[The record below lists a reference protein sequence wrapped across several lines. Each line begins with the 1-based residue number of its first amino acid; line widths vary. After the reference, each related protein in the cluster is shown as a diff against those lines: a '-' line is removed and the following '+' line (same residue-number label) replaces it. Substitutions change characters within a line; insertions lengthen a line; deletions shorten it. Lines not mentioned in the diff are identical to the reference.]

1 MNNETAKSNRATT
14 HAICK
19 IREARATRSTV
30 EKTYNVT
37 RRYKSIVKNV
47 TMEKLGIKN
56 TGLLLFGII
65 LLAIGLFACFYSV
78 TEEAGTYYATT
89 TYPYQ
94 SPVGIILTV
103 AGIVLTAL
111 GLFFSPKRTEQ
122 IKQNA

>member
-1 MNNETAKSNRATT
+1 MLQSQ
-14 HAICK
+14 
-19 IREARATRSTV
+19 
-30 EKTYNVT
+30 KTYNVT
-37 RRYKSIVKNV
+37 RRYKSIVKDV
-47 TMEKLGIKN
+47 EVEKLGIKN
-56 TGLLLFGII
+56 TGLVLFGII

-111 GLFFSPKRTEQ
+111 GLLYSPKRTDQ
-122 IKQNA
+122 IKT

>member
-1 MNNETAKSNRATT
+1 MTYCNALCYNV
-14 HAICK
+14 
-19 IREARATRSTV
+19 ARATV
-30 EKTYNVT
+30 EKTYSVT
-37 RRYKSIVKNV
+37 KRYESIVKNV

-56 TGLLLFGII
+56 KGLLLFGII
-65 LLAIGLFACFYSV
+65 LLVIGLIACFYSV

-103 AGIVLTAL
+103 AGIVFAAL
-111 GLFFSPKRTEQ
+111 GFFYSPKRTEQ

>member
-1 MNNETAKSNRATT
+1 
-14 HAICK
+14 
-19 IREARATRSTV
+19 
-30 EKTYNVT
+30 
-37 RRYKSIVKNV
+37 
-47 TMEKLGIKN
+47 MEKLGIKH

-65 LLAIGLFACFYSV
+65 LLVIGLFACFYSV

-111 GLFFSPKRTEQ
+111 GLFFSPRRTEQ